1 MQMDDLLRTACPTGP
16 LATAVNTLI
25 ALVALAAL
33 PAHAADQ
40 HNASHVTTTLA
51 VRGAVAIPLT
61 LSVADLGKFPVHRVD
76 DTRVV
81 RAQGGASEAARQ
93 FAGCLL
99 RDVLNAAKLTESD
112 RLDLRRTIIVA
123 TASDGYK
130 AVFSWA
136 ELFNTTIGD
145 GVLIVYERDGA
156 PLGNDEGRI
165 ALISLKDTRPGT
177 RHVKWLSAID
187 VVRVMD

>member
-1 MQMDDLLRTACPTGP
+1 MWRQC
-16 LATAVNTLI
+16 
-25 ALVALAAL
+25 ALVALAAWAAL
-33 PAHAADQ
+33 SAHAADERVG
-40 HNASHVTTTLA
+40 SRVTTTLA
-51 VRGAVAIPLT
+51 VRGNVAKPMT
-61 LSVADLGKFPVHRVD
+61 LSVADLARFPVHRVE

-81 RAQGGASEAARQ
+81 RAEGGASEAARQ

-99 RDVLNAAKLTESD
+99 RDVLDAAKLTESD
-112 RLDLRRTIIVA
+112 RLDLRKTIIVA
-123 TASDGYK
+123 TAGDGYK

-165 ALISLKDTRPGT
+165 ALISLKDTRPGP
-177 RHVKWLSAID
+177 RHVKWLSTVD
-187 VVRVMD
+187 VVRVPD

>member
-1 MQMDDLLRTACPTGP
+1 VRA
-16 LATAVNTLI
+16 ATAIRRLR
-25 ALVALAAL
+25 ASVALAAL
-33 PAHAADQ
+33 TAVVVPLAHTAA
-40 HNASHVTTTLA
+40 AAEPSLVTTTLA
-51 VRGAVAIPLT
+51 VRGAVAMPLS

-136 ELFNTTIGD
+136 ELFNTAIGD

-156 PLGNDEGRI
+156 PLGDDEGRI
-165 ALISLKDTRPGT
+165 ALISLKDTRPGP
-177 RHVKWLSAID
+177 RHVKWLSSID
-187 VVRVMD
+187 VARVMD

>member
-1 MQMDDLLRTACPTGP
+1 MWRYC
-16 LATAVNTLI
+16 
-25 ALVALAAL
+25 ALVAVAVAAWAVL
-33 PAHAADQ
+33 PVHAADERDG
-40 HNASHVTTTLA
+40 SRVTTTLA
-51 VRGAVAIPLT
+51 VRGNVAKPMT
-61 LSVADLGKFPVHRVD
+61 LSVTDLGRFPVHRVD

-99 RDVLNAAKLTESD
+99 RDVLDAAKLTEID
-112 RLDLRRTIIVA
+112 RLDLRKTIIVA

-130 AVFSWA
+130 AIFSWA

-145 GVLIVYERDGA
+145 GVLVVYERDGA

-165 ALISLKDTRPGT
+165 ALISLKDTRPGP
-177 RHVKWLSAID
+177 RHVKWLSTVE
-187 VVRVMD
+187 VVRVPD